1 MYQILTSAYHND
13 FPSINEN
20 GTFIVGNEKKKK
32 NNKQTSS
39 VFFYMVAQWR
49 QISLRIRTAWSV
61 FTVRVKKLRLES
73 LAPIERQA
81 ILGGEWSEAAQA
93 SAWA

>member
-1 MYQILTSAYHND
+1 
-13 FPSINEN
+13 
-20 GTFIVGNEKKKK
+20 
-32 NNKQTSS
+32 
-39 VFFYMVAQWR
+39 MVAQWR

>member
-20 GTFIVGNEKKKK
+20 GTFIVGNEKKKQQQ
-32 NNKQTSS
+32 QTIS

-49 QISLRIRTAWSV
+49 QFSLRIRTAWSV

-73 LAPIERQA
+73 LAPIECQA